1 MAAKKTT
8 KSKTPLSKSKKH
20 FVDPTFII
28 TIACIAIAGMIF
40 VLYAS
45 AASVDSL
52 VK

>member
-8 KSKTPLSKSKKH
+8 KPKTPLSKNKRH
-20 FVDPTFII
+20 FIDPTII
-28 TIACIAIAGMIF
+28 ISIACIAIAGLIF

-45 AASVDSL
+45 AASVNSL